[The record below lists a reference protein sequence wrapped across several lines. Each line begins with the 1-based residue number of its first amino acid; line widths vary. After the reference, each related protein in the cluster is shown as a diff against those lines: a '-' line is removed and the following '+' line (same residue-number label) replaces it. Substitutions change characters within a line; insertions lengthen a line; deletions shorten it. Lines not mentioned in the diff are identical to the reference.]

1 MTPIRSRVW
10 AKLGATILHRQWPVN
25 PLAESPHPA
34 ERMILVAAAPVSF
47 GAFEV
52 TVGIDP
58 HVPDGVAVLDA
69 VAAAGYTGIDLGPPG
84 YLGAESELPGRLR
97 SRELFLAGGYHAMP
111 FADSSAMDEAMLGL
125 NRLLDIFDRVALD
138 APLAPRPTLADSGS
152 EARRSS
158 PGRISSDRSLMLGAS
173 AWPGFAANVARA
185 ASLCRERGY
194 EPTFHHHGAS
204 YIESAEEIGELLRL
218 TDVGL
223 CLDTGHLVIGGG
235 DPLRAVADWGGRI
248 NHVHL
253 KDVRRSIID
262 RVTAARG
269 RMIDFWREGA
279 FCVLGE
285 GDLDLE
291 AILRALRDSGFQ
303 GWLVVEQDMLP
314 RPDESTDRAARDQ
327 RRNRDYL
334 RRRGL

>member
-1 MTPIRSRVW
+1 
-10 AKLGATILHRQWPVN
+10 
-25 PLAESPHPA
+25 
-34 ERMILVAAAPVSF
+34 MILVAAAPVSF

-69 VAAAGYTGIDLGPPG
+69 VAAAGYAGIDLGPPG
-84 YLGAESELPGRLR
+84 YLGGDGELLSRLG
-97 SRELFLAGGYHAMP
+97 SRQLFLAGGYHAMP
-111 FADSSAMDEAMLGL
+111 FANSPAMDEAMLGL
-125 NRLLDIFDRVALD
+125 RRLLDIFDQAALD
-138 APLAPRPTLADSGS
+138 APIPPRPTLADAGS
-152 EARRSS
+152 EARRSA
-158 PGRISSDRSLMLGAS
+158 PGRISQDRSLKLDAA
-173 AWPGFAANVARA
+173 AWSDFAANVARA
-185 ASLCRERGY
+185 ASLCRQRGY

-204 YIESAEEIGELLRL
+204 YVESTEEIGELLRL

-235 DPLRAVADWGGRI
+235 DPLRAVADWGSRI

-253 KDVRRSIID
+253 KDVRRSVIE
-262 RVTAARG
+262 RVTAAHG

-285 GDLDLE
+285 GDLDIE
-291 AILRALRDSGFQ
+291 AILGAIRESGFK

-327 RRNRDYL
+327 QRNREYL
-334 RRRGL
+334 QRRGL